1 MHKDDNNLPVFG
13 IGPAYVV
20 GCFIMT
26 VLGLG
31 LDYNGKL
38 DFGKFS
44 TFKVAALII
53 GILLMIAGVS
63 LWVCTVLIQRIR
75 DSIKEGKLITTGVY
89 SFVRNPIYSAFIIVF
104 TGALVTAG
112 NLVLLVLPVIFWA
125 VLTIVLKRTEE
136 KWLLEKFEDEY
147 ACYCKQVNRILPWFS
162 FTGYN
167 KM

>member
-1 MHKDDNNLPVFG
+1 MNNLPVFG
-13 IGPAYVV
+13 IGPVYVLS
-20 GCFIMT
+20 CFVVT
-26 VLGLG
+26 ALGLV
-31 LDYNGKL
+31 LDYSGKL
-38 DFGKFS
+38 NFGKVFACK
-44 TFKVAALII
+44 TAALII

-63 LWVCTVLIQRIR
+63 LWVCTVLIQRIG

-112 NLVLLVLPVIFWA
+112 NLVLL
-125 VLTIVLKRTEE
+125 
-136 KWLLEKFEDEY
+136 EKFEDEY

>member
-1 MHKDDNNLPVFG
+1 MNNLPVFG
-13 IGPAYVV
+13 IGPVYVLS
-20 GCFIMT
+20 CFVVT
-26 VLGLG
+26 ALGLV
-31 LDYNGKL
+31 LDYSGKL
-38 DFGKFS
+38 NFGKVFACK
-44 TFKVAALII
+44 TAALII

-104 TGALVTAG
+104 TGAVVTVG